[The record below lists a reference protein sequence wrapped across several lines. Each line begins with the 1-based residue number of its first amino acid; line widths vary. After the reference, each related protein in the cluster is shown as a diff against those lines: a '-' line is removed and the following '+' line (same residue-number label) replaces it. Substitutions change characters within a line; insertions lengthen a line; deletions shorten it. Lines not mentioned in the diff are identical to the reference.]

1 LCQLQTHAAAN
12 EVCGCN
18 ALFDPL
24 VGAREQRP
32 RNFKTIKLMTR
43 SKFGRLLDRDV
54 ARFVPAQDLV
64 NEFGG
69 RERAVDSSVNLFGC
83 CQRATIKLEIRA
95 GSAIPRALD
104 Q

>member
-1 LCQLQTHAAAN
+1 MRETAARPLCPAMTAVGHKRTLRGHLGHVRFTPQSGHTRATSSMSALCQLQTHAAAN

-43 SKFGRLLDRDV
+43 SKFGRLLDRD
-54 ARFVPAQDLV
+54 
-64 NEFGG
+64 
-69 RERAVDSSVNLFGC
+69 
-83 CQRATIKLEIRA
+83 
-95 GSAIPRALD
+95 
-104 Q
+104 